1 MNVYDSAHELARAL
15 RECEEYRALKEAK
28 DRLEAD
34 PVNKE
39 MLLEFRRRRWEIEA
53 EQAMGREV
61 DEEKLKRVQQL
72 GELVNNNPTLR
83 DYLTAEFRFARLMGD
98 IQKILADALSEWS
111 EFASEFL
118 RFRLGEK

>member
-1 MNVYDSAHELARAL
+1 MNVYDTAHALARAL
-15 RECEEYRALKEAK
+15 RDCEEYRALKEAK

-39 MLLEFRRRRWEIEA
+39 MLLEFRRRQWEIEA
-53 EQAMGREV
+53 DQALGKEV
-61 DEEKLKRVQQL
+61 DEEKLKRVRQL

-83 DYLTAEFRFARLMGD
+83 EYLAAEFRFARLMRD

-111 EFASEFL
+111 ELASEFL
-118 RFRLGEK
+118 KI